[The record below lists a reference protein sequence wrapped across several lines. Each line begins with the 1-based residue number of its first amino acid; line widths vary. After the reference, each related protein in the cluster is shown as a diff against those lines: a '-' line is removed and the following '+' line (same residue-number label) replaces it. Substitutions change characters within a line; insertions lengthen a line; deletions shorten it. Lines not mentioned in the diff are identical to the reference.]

1 MKKTLMFAAAA
12 GLLLVSNAPPPG
24 WGADREDDART
35 GGYPPCSR
43 TVTDR
48 CIQLYERGV
57 ATRTNLALN
66 ERLGMN
72 TPGIGMGGPF
82 EPVRSEAYYDGEP
95 YADEGEVYADQGAS
109 PEGEEYAGDADYYG
123 HDDSGPAY
131 EEGGYSD

>member
-24 WGADREDDART
+24 WSADWEDYTRT

-66 ERLGMN
+66 ERLGM
-72 TPGIGMGGPF
+72 PGPAMGGPY
-82 EPVRSEAYYDGEP
+82 EPVHSEAYYEGEP
-95 YADEGEVYADQGAS
+95 YADDGAPYAEHGRYYSRESEAD
-109 PEGEEYAGDADYYG
+109 AGNIDDYG
-123 HDDSGPAY
+123 HDEWEPVEEDS
-131 EEGGYSD
+131 GYSD

>member
-24 WGADREDDART
+24 WGADWEDNARS

-66 ERLGMN
+66 ERLGM
-72 TPGIGMGGPF
+72 PGAAMGGPY
-82 EPVRSEAYYDGEP
+82 EPVHSEAYHEGEP
-95 YADEGEVYADQGAS
+95 YADDGEYYAEQGGYHPEEGEA
-109 PEGEEYAGDADYYG
+109 YAGDMDDYG
-123 HDDSGPAY
+123 HDDWAPVAPY
-131 EEGGYSD
+131 AGYSD